1 MYNYYPELTDD
12 DFNKKIYSK
21 KEFNKYK
28 IKKEKRTFEEIC
40 ESKNYELLPQ
50 QNLLKNYIS
59 LNTPYNGVLVF
70 HGTGVGKTCTAIAIA
85 EGFKEII
92 TGDERRI
99 IVLVNKNIKN
109 NFERE
114 IYDINKELYKKKKD
128 DIVQCTG
135 VEYDIFQSDAY
146 LSSEQKMRKI
156 KSIINKNYEFYGN
169 GQFVNY
175 VKNLCN
181 IVRIT
186 DKIDDMTKKFINKKF
201 KNRVIIIDEVHNIRK
216 AEGNQTRI
224 LSILKLILKYST
236 NIKLVMLSATP
247 MYNAPSE
254 IVDLLNLLLLNDNR
268 PTLKKT
274 DLFEN
279 IQNMENLTPNGEKI
293 LRQNCKGYISFL
305 RGEKPPIFPFRIYP
319 HKTFFPKSK
328 YDIIGQKITDPIKYL
343 KLYECS
349 MSKEHFTF
357 YNSQLADIIKNKENS
372 KNKKGD
378 TKHRKHRKNNEDEN
392 NEDENNDDE
401 NNDEEDDDEN
411 DDEDDDENDDDN
423 ENDDDDDDDNNKHK
437 KHKNKM
443 KSTKKGNIL
452 RIKKG
457 GGKKGKKGKKVDN
470 VNEYNV
476 NGEGEEL
483 QHLSINN
490 QRKLMQIAN
499 IIYPMANGSYTYS
512 GNSEGGFRTK
522 NDGLGA
528 FVKINQIDH
537 ITKKRNIIFR
547 YQSHVLKNKNTI
559 NEKPFLHIDEIGKY
573 SSKIKS
579 ILDNILNSDGITFI
593 YSDFIWSGVLP
604 IALALEQNGYKK
616 HIIGNEKQLLDYEKN
631 QVGGGGKVTSTCY
644 KCGKLASDMCHNN
657 TTKKYDHKFKQAH
670 YLLLTG
676 TSELSQIDSK
686 QLSNLIN
693 KENNKNGEIVKVIL
707 ATSKSKEGLDF
718 KRVRQINILE
728 PWFNLSRIEQVI
740 GRGIRHKSHCGLPPE
755 STNTEIFML
764 CNSYKTNTELIDQ
777 AYYRLSENKD
787 FYIKKV
793 ERVLKESAFDCV
805 LNKEG
810 NVLKKQGN
818 IQQITSLNRKVIVN
832 IGDDPY
838 SSKCDYKKN
847 CEYRC
852 NWEPDSKIKIDKDTY
867 NLDFAK
873 SDINEI
879 KKYVKELFRVNYI
892 YKSSDIE
899 NYIREK
905 NNTIDQIY
913 IYKTLE
919 LFINDPK
926 TIVYDKYDREGKLI
940 YRGNYYIYQPLELND
955 DTLPMYYREQPLN
968 IKPDGVSIIDKVS
981 DIKIIN
987 RKIDVK
993 YDFSTEY
1000 ERYKKKYPNFID
1012 IIIMKYTLSRNKHV
1026 FNLLKTIIIKISEKE
1041 ELTDIEKIIVKA
1053 RLFNMFIYKNRI
1065 IKHLAFHELFK
1076 TIHPIGLI
1084 INSIYYYYSNSKWIE
1099 VIDKKKNKE
1108 QEKEYNDIYG
1118 TISKGKFK
1126 LVDRTKS
1133 KNALT
1138 VDYKESKRSIITGRV
1153 CNTFKIDILN
1163 NITRILKIK
1172 YDDKSKVNMCNL
1184 IELTLRQKQYT
1195 SNSHKIWFDE

>member
-1 MYNYYPELTDD
+1 MYNYYPELTDN
-12 DFNKKIYSK
+12 DFYKKIYSK

-28 IKKEKRTFEEIC
+28 IKEEKRTFEEIC

-135 VEYDIFQSDAY
+135 VEYDIFHSDAY

-268 PTLKKT
+268 PILKKS

-279 IQNMENLTPNGEKI
+279 IQNMENLTPNGEKL

-319 HKTFFPKSK
+319 HKTFLPKSK

-357 YNSQLADIIKNKENS
+357 YNSQLAEIIKDKEN
-372 KNKKGD
+372 KREDTKGHHNGDKGDKKG
-378 TKHRKHRKNNEDEN
+378 
-392 NEDENNDDE
+392 
-401 NNDEEDDDEN
+401 
-411 DDEDDDENDDDN
+411 
-423 ENDDDDDDDNNKHK
+423 HK
-437 KHKNKM
+437 GDKKFA
-443 KSTKKGNIL
+443 KKGNTI

-457 GGKKGKKGKKVDN
+457 GMMGGMKGNKKGNKMNNLND
-470 VNEYNV
+470 YD
-476 NGEGEEL
+476 GEGEDEEL

-512 GNSEGGFRTK
+512 GNSDGGFRTK

-547 YQSHVLKNKNTI
+547 YQTHVLKNRNTI

-579 ILDNILNSDGITFI
+579 VLDNILNSDGITFI

-631 QVGGGGKVTSTCY
+631 PIGGGGKVSSNCY
-644 KCGKLASDMCHNN
+644 KCGKLASDNCHNN
-657 TTKKYDHKFKQAH
+657 TSKKYNHKFKQAH

-740 GRGIRHKSHCGLPPE
+740 GRGIRHKSHCGLPAK

-810 NVLKKQGN
+810 NILRKKGN
-818 IQQITSLNRKVIVN
+818 IEQITSLNRKVTVN

-838 SSKCDYKKN
+838 SSKCDYKKD
-847 CEYRC
+847 CEYKC
-852 NWEPDSKIKIDKDTY
+852 NWEPDSKIHIDKDTY

-879 KKYVKELFRVNYI
+879 KKYVKELFRLNYI

-899 NYIREK
+899 KYIREN

-940 YRGNYYIYQPLELND
+940 YRGNYYIYQPLELD
-955 DTLPMYYREQPLN
+955 DDSLPMYYREQPLN
-968 IKPDGVSIIDKVS
+968 IKPEGVSIIDKVS
-981 DIKIIN
+981 DVKKVNSKIKIE
-987 RKIDVK
+987 
-993 YDFSTEY
+993 YDFISEY
-1000 ERYKKKYPNFID
+1000 EKYKKKYPNFVD
-1012 IIIMKYTLSRNKHV
+1012 IIIMKFTLSRNKYV
-1026 FNLLKTIIIKISEKE
+1026 FNLLKTLIIKITEKE

-1053 RLFNMFIYKNRI
+1053 RLFNIFIYKNRI
-1065 IKHLAFHELFK
+1065 IKQLTFNELFK

-1084 INSIYYYYSNSKWIE
+1084 INTVHYYYSNSKWTE
-1099 VIDKKKNKE
+1099 VIDKNINKNKKV
-1108 QEKEYNDIYG
+1108 KEYNDIYG
-1118 TISKGKFK
+1118 SIHKGKFK
-1126 LVDRTKS
+1126 LIDQTKS

-1138 VDYKESKRSIITGRV
+1138 VNYKESKRSIITGRV
-1153 CNTFKIDILN
+1153 CTTFKIDVLN

-1172 YDDKSKVNMCNL
+1172 YDNKSKINICNL

-1195 SNSHKIWFDE
+1195 STSPQIWFDE